1 MSLKFFEIVITSHM
15 NKFGLIIV
23 DLDDTIIDNTRL
35 DLDSFRYISKFYN
48 LSFIDDKTIVR
59 WRKNGM
65 LAKNILQRLFVE
77 KNHMLLDICVRKRLE
92 YLKSG
97 GGGIRLVNIRSGVK
111 NTLEQI
117 KRRGYFV
124 TIVTSRQDIM
134 IVKKIVKNLQLN
146 NQIDKIYCASDI
158 TNKEIDLKNCI
169 EIKKSLYKIA
179 LKEYLPKLTSKKVIA
194 VGNLRA
200 DVIAAKQM
208 KIKPIAIKGS
218 YRFDS
223 GISKICKTI
232 TNFDELLN
240 IL

>member
-1 MSLKFFEIVITSHM
+1 M

-23 DLDDTIIDNTRL
+23 DFDDTIIDNTRL
-35 DLDSFRYISKFYN
+35 DLDSFRYITKMYSLLPIN
-48 LSFIDDKTIVR
+48 DNTIIH

-65 LAKNILQRLFVE
+65 LARNILQKLIRDR
-77 KNHMLLDICVRKRLE
+77 NDISLDICVKKRLE
-92 YLKSG
+92 YLRTGS
-97 GGGIRLVNIRSGVK
+97 GGIRLAKIRTGVK

-117 KRRGYFV
+117 KEKGYFV
-124 TIVTSRQDIM
+124 AIVTSRQDKN
-134 IVKKIVKNLQLN
+134 IVKKIIRNLQLTN
-146 NQIDKIYCASDI
+146 KIDKIYCASDI
-158 TNKEIDLKNCI
+158 IDKRIDFKNCI
-169 EIKKSLYKIA
+169 ELKKSLYKLV
-179 LKEYLPKLTSKKVIA
+179 LKNHLTKLTNKKVIA

-223 GISKICKTI
+223 GISKLCKTI

>member
-1 MSLKFFEIVITSHM
+1 M
-15 NKFGLIIV
+15 NKFGLVIL
-23 DLDDTIIDNTRL
+23 DLDDTVIDNTML
-35 DLDSFRYISKFYN
+35 DLDSFHHIVKINN
-48 LSFIDDKTIVR
+48 LSFIDDDTIVR

-65 LAKNILQRLFVE
+65 VAKNILQRLIKE
-77 KNHMLLDICVRKRLE
+77 RRDISLNICIKKRLE
-92 YLKSG
+92 YLKTG
-97 GGGIRLVNIRSGVK
+97 AGGIRLVKIRSGVK

-117 KRRGYFV
+117 KRKGYFV
-124 TIVTSRQDIM
+124 AIVTSRQDKT
-134 IVKKIVKNLQLN
+134 IVKKIIRKVQLV

-158 TNKEIDLKNCI
+158 IDKKIDLKNCI
-169 EIKKSLYKIA
+169 ELKKSLYKLV
-179 LKEYLPKLTSKKVIA
+179 LKNHLAKLTDKKVIV

-223 GISKICKTI
+223 GISKLCKTI